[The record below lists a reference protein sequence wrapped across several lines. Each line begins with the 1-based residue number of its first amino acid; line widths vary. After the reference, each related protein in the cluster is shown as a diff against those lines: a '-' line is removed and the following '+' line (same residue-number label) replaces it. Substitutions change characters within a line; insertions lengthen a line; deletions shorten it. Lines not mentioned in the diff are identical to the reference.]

1 MAPEPGPTDFLWTTI
16 ILLLLLLLLTAIL
29 TTAEIG
35 IINLSDSQIKKLTEE
50 GNPQAGTISKLTK
63 HSGRFLGSVRLG
75 IGICEFFAA
84 GLASWGIA
92 PFLENALFSLGLPQN
107 VAFIFGFVLTIF
119 LLVFLFLLFGEAIP
133 KKFAPQ
139 RIESSAYRYAG
150 FLKGL
155 ILFLKPMFSLISS
168 CTHFAMRMGGLDPN
182 HEDSTVTEEEILMMV
197 DQGEEK
203 GVIAE
208 DAKDMISNI
217 FDFDDST
224 VAEAMTHRTDII
236 AVEDTDTIQDV
247 VNLAI
252 QEGFSRI
259 PVYHED
265 LDNILGII
273 YVKDLLKYV
282 GAPVDQTLKLTK
294 LMRLAHF
301 VPETNKCSELFKE
314 MTENHFQIAVI
325 VDEYGGTEGLISL
338 EDLLESIVGNIQD
351 EYDRE
356 EEEVIEEGAN
366 CWNVDGSI
374 AIDDVEDLTGI
385 TLPRGDYDTLAG
397 LLVELLGRI
406 PNPDEQ
412 PCVKYGMLT
421 FTALRVE
428 ERRITRIR
436 IRKKVFLQETTGKS
450 SAKSQNKKQ
459 S

>member
-1 MAPEPGPTDFLWTTI
+1 
-16 ILLLLLLLLTAIL
+16 
-29 TTAEIG
+29 
-35 IINLSDSQIKKLTEE
+35 
-50 GNPQAGTISKLTK
+50 
-63 HSGRFLGSVRLG
+63 
-75 IGICEFFAA
+75 
-84 GLASWGIA
+84 
-92 PFLENALFSLGLPQN
+92 
-107 VAFIFGFVLTIF
+107 
-119 LLVFLFLLFGEAIP
+119 
-133 KKFAPQ
+133 
-139 RIESSAYRYAG
+139 
-150 FLKGL
+150 
-155 ILFLKPMFSLISS
+155 
-168 CTHFAMRMGGLDPN
+168 
-182 HEDSTVTEEEILMMV
+182 MMV

-436 IRKKVFLQETTGKS
+436 IRKKVFSQETAGKG
-450 SAKSQNKKQ
+450 SAKLQNKKQ